1 MSKARTR
8 RGPVPGAG
16 LRVAAELGIPEA
28 CAVLGDQLARKGSD
42 EESLAW
48 YVKAAESGHAPAMFA
63 AAG

>member
-1 MSKARTR
+1 
-8 RGPVPGAG
+8 
-16 LRVAAELGIPEA
+16 
-28 CAVLGDQLARKGSD
+28 VLGDQLARKGSD